1 MSIQPIGTSLP
12 FQNSTASVSGL
23 GSAASVSTKL
33 VSNPLVSGEPAASSA
48 IAARAP
54 STNPAAQD
62 VARTNGPQEDPS
74 EEALS
79 AAIGS
84 IEAYI
89 KPFNNRLEFS
99 VNDDI
104 DRVVVKVVDKETE
117 DVILQIPSE
126 EMIAIAKALD
136 NIKGL
141 FIKQQA

>member
-1 MSIQPIGTSLP
+1 MSIQSIGTSLP
-12 FQNSTASVSGL
+12 YQNTTASVG
-23 GSAASVSTKL
+23 GAASVSTKFA
-33 VSNPLVSGEPAASSA
+33 SNPLATGDSAASNVDATSA
-48 IAARAP
+48 
-54 STNPAAQD
+54 AAQD
-62 VARTNGPQEDPS
+62 VSRTNGPQGEPS
-74 EEALS
+74 EEALT

-99 VNDDI
+99 VDDDI
-104 DRVVVKVVDKETE
+104 KRVVVKVVDRETE
-117 DVILQIPSE
+117 EVILQIPSE